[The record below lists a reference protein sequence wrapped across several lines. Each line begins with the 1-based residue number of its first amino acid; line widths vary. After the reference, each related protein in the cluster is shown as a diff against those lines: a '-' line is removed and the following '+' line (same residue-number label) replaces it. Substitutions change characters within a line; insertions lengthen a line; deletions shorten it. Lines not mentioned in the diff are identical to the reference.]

1 MVWYA
6 GLNTPAATPPAAT
19 EATLQGVL
27 AASTITAAD
36 VALIRADMAAIRAR
50 QYDKADHKELQP
62 GDSLTLPVGTY
73 HKVSWSVAPTDRNN
87 PDLNQNIKVSIGGNT
102 VRYFANEA
110 GTYKATELD
119 ALDIVI
125 GAGDARAVVIW
136 EF

>member
-6 GLNTPAATPPAAT
+6 GASAGAAAQESTQQQVRDNT
-19 EATLQGVL
+19 EQIKNDL
-27 AASTITAAD
+27 
-36 VALIRADMAAIRAR
+36 AAIRAR
-50 QYDKADHKELQP
+50 QFDKADHKELQP
-62 GDSLTLPVGTY
+62 GDSLTLPVGAY

-87 PDLNQNIKVSIGGNT
+87 PDLNQSIKVSIGGNT

-125 GAGDARAVVIW
+125 DAGDARAVVIW